1 MFELKPQRLKSIEA
15 LKEVPLDQLQW
26 YIDRGEKFEL
36 KEGESLFISGEVIEH
51 TYVIL
56 NGRIRVNLVQNG
68 QQREITMLEADSIT
82 GYLPFSR
89 GKIAGAT
96 AWAIQDSQV
105 LAVPRQASIDMI
117 KLHFELTQALVH
129 QMTTRVR
136 EFTALQQQNEKMMA
150 LGKLSAGLAHEL
162 NNPAS
167 AIVRSS
173 TALKNHLQLL
183 PDTFKDVISVKMTAE
198 QVDAVNDLLFQRLSS
213 DERPVMSLM
222 ERSEMED
229 CVADWLDSF
238 SVENCQEIAEN
249 LVEFGFS
256 EEELDAFQ
264 EHIPADHLSPV
275 LNWVNNNLIT
285 ERMVNDIQEASRR
298 IAELVSSV
306 KNYTHMDRSQDRQ
319 SADIHA
325 GIRNTMTMLAH
336 KFKRANISLHED
348 FDLTLPQPKIF
359 VSEMNQ
365 VWTNL
370 IDNAIDAIESTGK
383 PGILS
388 IKTSHDGDFV
398 RVDIIDNGPG
408 IPEEIRSKIFDPFF
422 TTKEMGKGTGLGLDV
437 VQRIIKQHHG
447 SVKVQ
452 SEPGKTDFEVCIPL

>member
-1 MFELKPQRLKSIEA
+1 MFELTPQRLKSIEA
-15 LKEVPLDQLQW
+15 LKDVPLDQLQW
-26 YIDRGEKFEL
+26 YIDNGERFEL
-36 KEGESLFISGEVIEH
+36 KEGESLFISGEVIEF
-51 TYVIL
+51 TYIIIK
-56 NGRIRVNLVQNG
+56 GRVRINIVQNG
-68 QQREITMLEADSIT
+68 QQREFTILEPDSIT

-89 GKIAGAT
+89 GKLAGAT
-96 AWAIQDSQV
+96 AWAIEDAYIF
-105 LAVPRQASIDMI
+105 AVPRQKTIDMI
-117 KLHFELTQALVH
+117 KIHFELTQALVH

-173 TALKNHLQLL
+173 TALKSHLQLL
-183 PDTFKDVISVKMTAE
+183 PDTFKNVISVKMTVE
-198 QVDAVNDLLFQRLSS
+198 QVDAVNALLYHRISS
-213 DERPVMSLM
+213 TERPVMSLM

-229 CVADWLDSF
+229 CVTDWLDGF
-238 SVENCQEIAEN
+238 SVNNAQEIAEN
-249 LVEFGFS
+249 LVEFGFH
-256 EEELDAFQ
+256 EDELDAFK
-264 EHIPADHLSPV
+264 EHIPEDYLDPV

-306 KNYTHMDRSQDRQ
+306 KSYTHMDRSQDRQ
-319 SADIHA
+319 HADIHA
-325 GIRNTMTMLAH
+325 GIRNTLTMLAH
-336 KFKRANISLHED
+336 KIKRANISLNEE

-370 IDNAIDAIESTGK
+370 IDNSIDAIESTGK
-383 PGILS
+383 PGILT

-437 VQRIIKQHHG
+437 VQRIVKQHHG
-447 SVKVQ
+447 SVKVKSQ
-452 SEPGKTDFEVCIPL
+452 PGNTDFEVCIPL